1 MVVVLYAKDIVN
13 QLQALFLL
21 RFWSCHQSMTS
32 AYINLEVTICHLK
45 KTTVG
50 ISEKFLFNF
59 SELLTI
65 LRHWYFRDYLT
76 EGQSGNRELN
86 VELVKVGLIPVG
98 RSVKCCAVSSKNAH
112 CSNFLYACSVY
123 FFSRIYVVFSQ
134 RVHHSIF

>member
-1 MVVVLYAKDIVN
+1 
-13 QLQALFLL
+13 
-21 RFWSCHQSMTS
+21 MTS

-76 EGQSGNRELN
+76 EGCQGIES
-86 VELVKVGLIPVG
+86 
-98 RSVKCCAVSSKNAH
+98 
-112 CSNFLYACSVY
+112 
-123 FFSRIYVVFSQ
+123 
-134 RVHHSIF
+134 